1 MSKQD
6 GGPAYPGE
14 EVKTRLSGIPYEWQ
28 YHEGMTFRDRAAI
41 AAMQGMLSY
50 WGDFSFDEET
60 EILKAEEYPKL
71 AYDIADAMV
80 AEKERR
86 DNGDSG

>member
-41 AAMQGMLSY
+41 AALQGFISTPYPMSI
-50 WGDFSFDEET
+50 GNRKISTVT
-60 EILKAEEYPKL
+60 EYVKA
-71 AYDIADAMV
+71 AYDFADAMV

-86 DNGDSG
+86 NNGDSG